1 MVSKTRKADIPGA
14 ILDAALDLAA
24 TKSWRHTSL
33 ADIAGAAGVS
43 LAEIRAHYSSKP
55 AIVAAIT
62 RRIDAAVLAG
72 DQPELAGEPARDR
85 LFDVMMRRFDAM
97 APHREAVR
105 SILGATPSDP
115 VSALSAA
122 CSLACSMAWMLEAAR
137 IGSSGI
143 PGLLRIKGLEL
154 IYLPV
159 LRVWLED
166 ESDDMARTMAAL
178 DRRLGQADR
187 LMTLCRFPRARQ
199 APADPEPAATPG

>member
-1 MVSKTRKADIPGA
+1 MAAKARKADIPGA

-24 TKSWRHTSL
+24 RQSWRETSL
-33 ADIAGAAGVS
+33 ADIAGVAGVS
-43 LAEIRAHYSSKP
+43 LADVRAHYSSKP
-55 AIVAAIT
+55 AIVAAFV
-62 RRIDAAVLAG
+62 RRVDAAVLAG

-85 LFDVMMRRFDAM
+85 LFDVMMRRFDAL

-105 SILGATPSDP
+105 SILRAGPGDP
-115 VSALSAA
+115 AAVLSGA

-137 IGSSGI
+137 IGNEGI
-143 PGLLRIKGLEL
+143 PGALRIKGLVL
-154 IYLPV
+154 IYLSV

-187 LMTLCRFPRARQ
+187 LMAACRLPRARQ
-199 APADPEPAATPG
+199 APAEADPEPA

>member
-1 MVSKTRKADIPGA
+1 MVSKTRKADIPEA

-97 APHREAVR
+97 APNREAIR
-105 SILGATPSDP
+105 SILGAAPADP
-115 VSALSAA
+115 VAALSGA
-122 CSLACSMAWMLEAAR
+122 CTLACSMAWMLEAAR
-137 IGSSGI
+137 IGSSGFS
-143 PGLLRIKGLEL
+143 GLLRIKGLAL

-199 APADPEPAATPG
+199 APADPDPEPA